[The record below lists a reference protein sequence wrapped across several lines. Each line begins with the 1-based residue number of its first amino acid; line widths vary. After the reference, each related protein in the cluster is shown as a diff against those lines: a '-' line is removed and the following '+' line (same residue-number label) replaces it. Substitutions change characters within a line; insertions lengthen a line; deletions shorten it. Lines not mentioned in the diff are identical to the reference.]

1 MNNKLIT
8 LLETFS
14 KEDLFL
20 FKKLVNSS
28 YFNEN
33 ESISK
38 LLEVIYSYLKETNTD
53 SKKYAKEAIWK
64 KIFPKTAYQDT
75 KYRRL
80 FSDLNKLAAQFLLQ
94 ESIKKPLDQ
103 QINLLKIY
111 NRPELEKY
119 YNYTINTI
127 DEIIIDEKQCSDYYY
142 KKFVI
147 AEQQHLYSENDDEHK
162 QTNLTHIEHADYYL
176 ECFYTLQKLK
186 FYCDNLG
193 YNNLYKKTSKNI
205 LNIEAVLNNL
215 EESNL
220 LNETV
225 IYAYVLVIKLL
236 IDPNDDNNYYLL
248 KKLLE
253 EKSFFVATNE
263 LEVLYTH
270 LRNYCILQKINLGQ
284 TAFFDELFEI
294 FKVQLSKNLLL
305 KNQQL
310 NTQNYK
316 NIITVSL
323 RVKAFDWLEK
333 FIKEYT
339 PKLPENEQSNALNYN
354 LANVYF
360 YQKKFE
366 KVIEQLREV
375 EYNNSNYALGSKL
388 LLMRTYYEL
397 GEYNALDSLLES
409 FRIYLLRNKQLTKET
424 NLQYAMIIRMIKRL
438 SNINPN
444 NKAQVNDLAEKIKAS
459 TNNVAKQWLL
469 EKVQELQKS

>member
-1 MNNKLIT
+1 VNNKLIT

-53 SKKYAKEAIWK
+53 SKKYTKEAIWK
-64 KIFPKTAYQDT
+64 KIFPKTSYQDT

-193 YNNLYKKTSKNI
+193 YNNLYKKTSNQYCDFRGCRF
-205 LNIEAVLNNL
+205 LP
-215 EESNL
+215 SQ
-220 LNETV
+220 
-225 IYAYVLVIKLL
+225 
-236 IDPNDDNNYYLL
+236 ND
-248 KKLLE
+248 
-253 EKSFFVATNE
+253 
-263 LEVLYTH
+263 
-270 LRNYCILQKINLGQ
+270 
-284 TAFFDELFEI
+284 
-294 FKVQLSKNLLL
+294 
-305 KNQQL
+305 
-310 NTQNYK
+310 
-316 NIITVSL
+316 
-323 RVKAFDWLEK
+323 
-333 FIKEYT
+333 
-339 PKLPENEQSNALNYN
+339 
-354 LANVYF
+354 
-360 YQKKFE
+360 
-366 KVIEQLREV
+366 
-375 EYNNSNYALGSKL
+375 
-388 LLMRTYYEL
+388 
-397 GEYNALDSLLES
+397 
-409 FRIYLLRNKQLTKET
+409 
-424 NLQYAMIIRMIKRL
+424 RM
-438 SNINPN
+438 
-444 NKAQVNDLAEKIKAS
+444 
-459 TNNVAKQWLL
+459 
-469 EKVQELQKS
+469 